1 MSGERMRR
9 NGEPAT
15 AAEWFVAIESSA
27 PDDVTAAR
35 FAAWLD
41 RAADHEPALE
51 RCAAA
56 VEIARGLADDP
67 ELRWAYDDAAAVA
80 ARRPRFAWHTIR
92 RFAPLGAAAAAAA
105 LLWIAFHLRDATT
118 PNAAA
123 TSSAASIVASSAGAN
138 STVMLPGG
146 VVVDANSIAVL
157 PFVDSS
163 ADDASRRLAAGLYDD
178 IVAALR
184 AVPGLYVVGGSSV
197 APYAGTDVG
206 PSEVGAQLG
215 TRGVLAA
222 DVQLRTGE
230 LRVAVQLTDAATG
243 DALWRAGYERPSD
256 ELRAVQIDVIDNVA
270 AALVDDERRAAS
282 AAANIQARA
291 DSSITS
297 TCDDGNIR

>member
-1 MSGERMRR
+1 S
-9 NGEPAT
+9 
-15 AAEWFVAIESSA
+15 
-27 PDDVTAAR
+27 AAR
-35 FAAWLD
+35 QPSRSLAGSPTTPSCAGHTTTRPPSRRAVRDSPGTPFAASP
-41 RAADHEPALE
+41 HS
-51 RCAAA
+51 
-56 VEIARGLADDP
+56 
-67 ELRWAYDDAAAVA
+67 
-80 ARRPRFAWHTIR
+80 
-92 RFAPLGAAAAAAA
+92 A

-222 DVQLRTGE
+222 DVELRTGE

-243 DALWRAGYERPSD
+243 DALWRAGYERP
-256 ELRAVQIDVIDNVA
+256 ID
-270 AALVDDERRAAS
+270 
-282 AAANIQARA
+282 
-291 DSSITS
+291 
-297 TCDDGNIR
+297 

>member
-27 PDDVTAAR
+27 PDEVTAAR

-118 PNAAA
+118 PNAVA
-123 TSSAASIVASSAGAN
+123 TSSAASIVASSVGAN

-178 IVAALR
+178 IVASLR

-197 APYAGTDVG
+197 APML
-206 PSEVGAQLG
+206 PSCAPLLMLVVGAVGL
-215 TRGVLAA
+215 V
-222 DVQLRTGE
+222 
-230 LRVAVQLTDAATG
+230 
-243 DALWRAGYERPSD
+243 ER
-256 ELRAVQIDVIDNVA
+256 E
-270 AALVDDERRAAS
+270 
-282 AAANIQARA
+282 
-291 DSSITS
+291 
-297 TCDDGNIR
+297 